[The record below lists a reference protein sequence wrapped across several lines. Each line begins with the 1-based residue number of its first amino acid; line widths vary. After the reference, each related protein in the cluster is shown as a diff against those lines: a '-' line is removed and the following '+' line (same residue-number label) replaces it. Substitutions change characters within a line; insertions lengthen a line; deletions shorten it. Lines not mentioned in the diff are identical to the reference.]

1 MTFFSI
7 RHIKTKPNFYRII
20 FFLLILLYASLPTS
34 AQEGYEVKKI
44 RFDGNKTF
52 KKDELLSNMAMYEI
66 SFIQRILR
74 RKEPY
79 FYSSEFADND
89 LERLIRFYQSE
100 GFIYIQANV
109 DTINTDR
116 EKRTVDVL
124 FNIRE
129 GDPILVDSIAFEF
142 QNAVGI
148 TNPDSLSRRITRRLT
163 RRAALAK
170 NKRFTDMAL
179 SEDIIRI
186 NKTFENRGF
195 AYSETSYELDVDT
208 AEKKTDVYL
217 HTNPGPRAT
226 FGQTTISGN
235 EHTREKFIRH
245 QLTYAAGQR
254 YDASKLDLVRR
265 NLYDLQLYRIISVVP
280 RLDYED
286 KETPIPVDIMLEE
299 IPRISSEFGVGYGT
313 EDKFRAFVDLTYRGV
328 FHDATRL
335 NLYLK
340 HSALEPYH
348 ISLKLIQPQFLDK
361 KMSIMLNPYFRR
373 QVEPGFDTQT
383 LGLNVPLNRKFSDQ
397 FNMALIYYY
406 EKVSQQ
412 VESGDYEVPNPE
424 NKKFLYD
431 KSGLQYAVT
440 YSTALP
446 RFSPASGFSS
456 TLGFKYNGYI
466 FPGDF
471 NYTRLW
477 VDLRKYQKLGNFTL
491 ALRGMMG
498 GIHTPDSSGFIPVED
513 RFYSGGS
520 TSIRGWGRSQLG
532 PKRESGSPLGGKSI
546 VEMSAELRYKL
557 FWQLDGAVFVDA
569 GNVWEESYRYK
580 FNDLA
585 YSAGV
590 GLRYNTPIG
599 PVRFDVSIPL
609 WNEKKSL
616 QFFLSVG
623 QAF

>member
-1 MTFFSI
+1 M
-7 RHIKTKPNFYRII
+7 PN
-20 FFLLILLYASLPTS
+20 L
-34 AQEGYEVKKI
+34 
-44 RFDGNKTF
+44 
-52 KKDELLSNMAMYEI
+52 AMYEL
-66 SFIQRILR
+66 SFIQKVLR

-79 FYSSEFADND
+79 FYSKEFADND

-100 GFIYIQANV
+100 GFIYVQANV
-109 DTINTDR
+109 DTINMDKD
-116 EKRTVDVL
+116 KRTVDVL

-129 GDPILVDSIAFEF
+129 GEAILVDSIAFSF

-148 TNPDSLSRRITRRLT
+148 TNPDSLSQRITRRLT
-163 RRAALAK
+163 RRSALGK
-170 NKRFTDMAL
+170 DKRFRDLAMN
-179 SEDIIRI
+179 EDIVRI
-186 NKTFENRGF
+186 NRTFQNRGF
-195 AYSETSYELDVDT
+195 AYSQTSYELDVDT
-208 AEKKTDVYL
+208 AENTTDVYL
-217 HTNPGPRAT
+217 HTQPGPRAK
-226 FGQTTISGN
+226 FGETNITGN
-235 EHTREKFIRH
+235 EHTREKFIRK
-245 QLTYAAGQR
+245 QLTYRTGDR

-280 RLDYED
+280 RLDPENQD
-286 KETPIPVDIMLEE
+286 TPIPIDILLEE
-299 IPRISSEFGVGYGT
+299 MPRIASEFGVGYGT

-328 FHDATRL
+328 FNDATRL

-361 KMSIMLNPYFRR
+361 KTSIMINPYFRR
-373 QVEPGFDTQT
+373 QVEPGYDTQT

-406 EKVSQQ
+406 EKVAQK

-424 NKKFLYD
+424 SRKYLYD

-446 RFSPASGFSS
+446 RFSPEAGFSS
-456 TLGFKYNGYI
+456 TLGFKYNGYL
-466 FPGDF
+466 FPSDF

-477 VDLRKYQKLGNFTL
+477 LDLRKYQKLGDFTL
-491 ALRGMMG
+491 ALRGMIG
-498 GIHTPDSSGFIPVED
+498 GIHTPDSAGFIPVED

-520 TSIRGWGRSQLG
+520 NSVRGWGRSQLG
-532 PKRESGSPLGGKSI
+532 PKRDTGTPLGGKSI
-546 VEMSAELRYKL
+546 IEMSVEVRRRL
-557 FWQLDGAVFVDA
+557 FWQLDGAVFMDA
-569 GNVWEESYRYK
+569 GNVWEKSYQYK

-590 GLRYNTPIG
+590 GLRYKTPIG
-599 PVRFDVSIPL
+599 PVRFDVSMPL